1 MSSPAL
7 LSFFATVPLGI
18 EALLKSEL
26 EALGATDIH
35 AERAGVRFHSDLKTA
50 YRICLWS
57 RLAGRVL
64 MPIARFP
71 APDEKKLYGGI
82 RSIRW
87 NDHLDPSGTFAI
99 NVTASLNQKSKLQ
112 HTHFAALKAK
122 DAIVDQFRSVSG
134 SRPSVHLDR
143 PKLRIQIHLEN
154 SEAIVSIDLSGESLH
169 RRGYRDDAAKAPLKE
184 NLAAAILE
192 LSGWRDIH
200 KSGGCFVD
208 LMCGSGTLAI
218 EASLMASNT
227 APGFF
232 REYFGF
238 LGWKQHLHSAWKDL
252 KQEAIDLRITDKKRL
267 PRLYAFDK
275 DGHSLKAAREN
286 ASEAM
291 CTEMIHFERRELAL
305 APDISPHLGETGLVG
320 CNPPYG
326 ERLEN
331 PEELKGLY
339 RLIGDTFKK
348 KASGWK
354 GFVFTGNLDLAKEV
368 GLKASQRFPLFNGS
382 IDCRLLTYELY
393 SGKRSTGA
401 S

>member
-1 MSSPAL
+1 MESL
-7 LSFFATVPLGI
+7 LGK
-18 EALLKSEL
+18 ELL
-26 EALGATDIH
+26 ALGASEVQS
-35 AERAGVRFHSDLKTA
+35 ERAGVYFKSDLKTA
-50 YRICLWS
+50 YRVCLWS

-64 MPIARFP
+64 LPIARFP
-71 APDEKKLYGGI
+71 APDEKKLYGGM

-87 NDHLDPSGTFAI
+87 TDHLQPSNSFAI
-99 NVTASLNQKSKLQ
+99 NVTSSLNQKSKLQ

-134 SRPSVHLDR
+134 TRPDVHLHR
-143 PKLRIQIHLEN
+143 PDVKIQIHLEN

-169 RRGYRDDAAKAPLKE
+169 RRGYRDQAAKAPLKE

-192 LSGWRDIH
+192 LSGW
-200 KSGGCFVD
+200 KEVSKAGGSFVD

-218 EASLMASNT
+218 EAALIASNT

-238 LGWKQHLHSAWKDL
+238 TGWQQHQASLWKDL
-252 KQEAIDLRITDKKRL
+252 KQEAIDVRITDKKRL

-275 DGHSLKAAREN
+275 DGLTLKVAREN
-286 ASEAM
+286 AEESMTSEH
-291 CTEMIHFERRELAL
+291 IHFERRELAL
-305 APDISPHLGETGLVG
+305 APDMAVQYGELGLVG

-331 PEELKGLY
+331 PEELKTLY
-339 RLIGDTFKK
+339 RLLGDTFKK
-348 KASGWK
+348 KAAGWR

-368 GLKASQRFPLFNGS
+368 GLKASQRFQLFNGS

-393 SGKRSTGA
+393 AGKKT
-401 S
+401 